1 MLTKIFCLSYDLK
14 PTLPLE
20 KKRINKSGGRVEQF
34 KEKDGNMN
42 GPPRVWVKNE
52 MFPGLAMSR
61 SIGDFIATSVGV
73 IPDPEIIE
81 YTLNKNSRY
90 LIIAT
95 DGIWEFISNE
105 KVMRIGNKFYPKSE
119 PINLCNELVKEANLC
134 WEKENFIRDDITVLV
149 VYF

>member
-1 MLTKIFCLSYDLK
+1 MTKIFCLSNDLK
-14 PTLPLE
+14 PSLPLE
-20 KKRINKSGGRVEQF
+20 KKRIDKNGGRVEQF
-34 KEKDGNMN
+34 KERNGKIN

-81 YTLNKNSRY
+81 YTLDNNSRY

-95 DGIWEFISNE
+95 DGIWEYISNE
-105 KVMRIGNKFYPKSE
+105 KAMKIGNQIYPKYE
-119 PINLCNELVKEANLC
+119 PINLCNELVKEAN
-134 WEKENFIRDDITVLV
+134 ITK
-149 VYF
+149 